1 MKFAWNVIAT
11 DVQPRNVLAFFFHAR
26 GQELQ
31 HNLEGMYRSLLH
43 QLFSKRQDTQKAI
56 DAMPEKLSSKPDERI
71 EDLRTLFRDAFSHVG
86 NEPLYCFVDALDEC
100 DDELA
105 QEIVDLLGVQLKD
118 IARDRKSVLRICL
131 SSRHYPT
138 VKARGGRS
146 IILENYSGHRE
157 DMAQYIDSKL
167 DLEDPTYRD
176 QVRTKM
182 LEKARGIFLWIVVV
196 VQVINRD
203 DEKGDLHSILK
214 RIDDTPDDIKSLLD
228 RIVPDVAPNE
238 SGEGDSFWL
247 CMSWI
252 AHARRPLSLDE
263 LYWAI
268 VSSNPDN
275 SWEHWSSDLVSRSI
289 MERFVTTAS
298 RGLVEE
304 TENSPQIMEYIHET
318 VREYFSNIDSPQ
330 GARIIANAAFM
341 AITKG
346 CSFYLL
352 NAPVVTY
359 LWKHPDASQSTP
371 ARQSHLVA
379 ERFPFLAYV
388 VDHLFYHINLDP
400 LSTLSNSLLDFPLLT
415 WILPWLILSEGTM
428 NKSRFLYGASLASV
442 AAMQGAYSTFARAL
456 QHHTC
461 SYFRRQRRM
470 SLSLMAAL
478 DVGDL
483 ETVQEIIHKER
494 GRPGQTDGQGMGR
507 LALRAPNQTIP
518 SAKSPIIPLTLRL
531 QKVLFDR
538 HVTDRNWTFE
548 PRSQFLLGPGCIG
561 FIHEAETRFARHL
574 AKLEACAWSIY
585 RIPRLSSTSILER
598 SVRDM
603 SFLMNVYVWVGR
615 DMADVNCGG
624 AQEVVEYLKA
634 VPNFTPF
641 NAATSNKWLT
651 RRNRRVGAKRV
662 FNWTISGA

>member
-43 QLFSKRQDTQKAI
+43 QLFSTRQDTQKAI
-56 DAMPEKLSSKPDERI
+56 DTMPEKLSSKPDERI

-118 IARDRKSVLRICL
+118 IARDQKNVLRICL

-167 DLEDPTYRD
+167 DLEDPYYRE

-196 VQVINRD
+196 TQVINRD

-228 RIVPDVAPNE
+228 RIVPHVAPNE
-238 SGEGDSFWL
+238 SGEGDPFWL
-247 CMSWI
+247 CMFWI
-252 AHARRPLSLDE
+252 AHATRPLSLDE

-275 SWEHWSSDLVSRSI
+275 SREHWSSDLVSRSI
-289 MERFVTTAS
+289 MERFVITAS

-304 TENSPQIMEYIHET
+304 TQKSPQIMEYIHET
-318 VREYFSNIDSPQ
+318 VREYFSDNGSPQ
-330 GARIIANAAFM
+330 GARLVADSAFM
-341 AITKG
+341 AVTKG
-346 CSFYLL
+346 CFCYLL

-359 LWKHPDASQSTP
+359 LLQHPDAIKSNPATQS
-371 ARQSHLVA
+371 RLVA
-379 ERFPFLAYV
+379 DRFPFLAYV
-388 VDHLFYHINLDP
+388 VDYLFYYISFDP
-400 LSTLSNSLLDFPLLT
+400 LPTLPNSLKDFPLLT
-415 WILPWLILSEGTM
+415 WLLPWSILSQGTI

-442 AAMQGAYSTFARAL
+442 AAVQGACRTFVQAL
-456 QHHTC
+456 HYHTC
-461 SYFRRQRRM
+461 SYFRCQRVM
-470 SLSLMAAL
+470 SQSLMAAL
-478 DVGDL
+478 EAGDL
-483 ETVQEIIHKER
+483 ETVQELIYNER
-494 GRPGQTDGQGMGR
+494 RHLGQIDGQATGR
-507 LALRAPNQTIP
+507 LTLRAPNRTIP
-518 SAKSPIIPLTLRL
+518 SARSPIIPLTLRL
-531 QKVLFDR
+531 QKVLFER
-538 HVTDRNWTFE
+538 HVANNRWYPILQINPLSRIPLVSD
-548 PRSQFLLGPGCIG
+548 PIAS
-561 FIHEAETRFARHL
+561 IHEAEARFARHL
-574 AKLEACAWSIY
+574 AKLEACAWPVY
-585 RIPRLSSTSILER
+585 RIPGLSS
-598 SVRDM
+598 D
-603 SFLMNVYVWVGR
+603 
-615 DMADVNCGG
+615 
-624 AQEVVEYLKA
+624 
-634 VPNFTPF
+634 
-641 NAATSNKWLT
+641 
-651 RRNRRVGAKRV
+651 
-662 FNWTISGA
+662 

>member
-1 MKFAWNVIAT
+1 MPAGGGAAELLGAYTAERLPQLSHLDAHLLYSHGRSTSAGPEAGSATHDNEAFIFENAQTVEYQVGSQRVASQIFNGPVHMNSSSYRPRRANTTTYESQDPVAHKRQRWMSDIYFPEYDSRRHYVAPRESKTCDWLLQISKFQDWRKVSQTSIQHDFLWIRGKPGAGKSTLMKFAWNVIAT

-442 AAMQGAYSTFARAL
+442 AAMQA
-456 QHHTC
+456 Q
-461 SYFRRQRRM
+461 
-470 SLSLMAAL
+470 
-478 DVGDL
+478 D
-483 ETVQEIIHKER
+483 
-494 GRPGQTDGQGMGR
+494 
-507 LALRAPNQTIP
+507 
-518 SAKSPIIPLTLRL
+518 
-531 QKVLFDR
+531 
-538 HVTDRNWTFE
+538 E
-548 PRSQFLLGPGCIG
+548 PVA
-561 FIHEAETRFARHL
+561 H
-574 AKLEACAWSIY
+574 
-585 RIPRLSSTSILER
+585 
-598 SVRDM
+598 
-603 SFLMNVYVWVGR
+603 
-615 DMADVNCGG
+615 GG
-624 AQEVVEYLKA
+624 
-634 VPNFTPF
+634 
-641 NAATSNKWLT
+641 S
-651 RRNRRVGAKRV
+651 
-662 FNWTISGA
+662 